1 MTHHSIFCVLV
12 EALSY
17 LMSSKKSTMSTEI
30 DQWDVTTLRTNLDEA
45 NLELD
50 GSHQMLVE
58 RMKAYKRRRLE

>member
-1 MTHHSIFCVLV
+1 
-12 EALSY
+12 
-17 LMSSKKSTMSTEI
+17 MSTEI